1 VAEHGAAH
9 RSGSWFRAILI
20 ALMLAILM
28 SLLLMLVPHWILVR
42 LPAGSRTTRV
52 LLATA
57 WVAVITVGL
66 LVWGWRALPRTA
78 GPHRSLRN
86 GADETGPHA

>member
-1 VAEHGAAH
+1 M
-9 RSGSWFRAILI
+9 RAILI
-20 ALMLAILM
+20 ALMVAILM

-57 WVAVITVGL
+57 WVAAVTVCL
-66 LVWGWRALPRTA
+66 LVWGWRTLPRTA
-78 GPHRSLRN
+78 IPRLAVRNPSDASGPN
-86 GADETGPHA
+86 A

>member
-1 VAEHGAAH
+1 MAEHGAAQG
-9 RSGSWFRAILI
+9 SGSWFRAILI

-52 LLATA
+52 LLATG
-57 WVAVITVGL
+57 WVAAVTVCL
-66 LVWGWRALPRTA
+66 LVWGWRKLPRSA
-78 GPHRSLRN
+78 APHRSVRQ
-86 GADETGPHA
+86 GADEPEPHA